1 MEEAGVNPLLSKT
14 YKNAWLLNNF
24 QCEQKVDKIK
34 QGSFRSSKEPPRGS
48 QEGPEDNPSEPPGV
62 SKHLPGV
69 AQGTPKVRKT
79 AQELSQY
86 GGNRP
91 KQ

>member
-1 MEEAGVNPLLSKT
+1 MPKRMLSSDSEGAEEGPRSINGERKD
-14 YKNAWLLNNF
+14 
-24 QCEQKVDKIK
+24 DKIN
-34 QGSFRSSKEPPRGS
+34 QGSSKASKEPPRGS